1 MKETCEKCVAIWK
14 SRESAPW
21 QRVTP
26 TALNAYILQMESQGL
41 SAATISR
48 TVTALKRFFDFLCKH
63 EGNQADPAEWLK
75 APRVER
81 KSVRTASSLALSGLE
96 QMEAR
101 GEKQLRDKA
110 MMLALC
116 QGVRASEAIGL
127 ELGDVNLEFGYL
139 MLRGNRHSRTLPM
152 GSSLTEAI
160 RVYLEKARPA
170 LLHGKESES
179 VFINCLGG
187 AMSRQSVWKIVR
199 RYGQEIGIADL
210 TPTACVWQLPRRIKR
225 PGFTGCLQSRRAG
238 VRSRPIPGRGR

>member
-1 MKETCEKCVAIWK
+1 MREAIQK
-14 SRESAPW
+14 FLQYIQTERGAAANTILSYERDLRKMCGYMEEQGICAVE
-21 QRVTP
+21 RVTP

-63 EGNQADPAEWLK
+63 EGNPADPAEWLK

-210 TPTACVWQLPRRIKR
+210 TPDGLRLAAAQTD
-225 PGFTGCLQSRRAG
+225 
-238 VRSRPIPGRGR
+238 